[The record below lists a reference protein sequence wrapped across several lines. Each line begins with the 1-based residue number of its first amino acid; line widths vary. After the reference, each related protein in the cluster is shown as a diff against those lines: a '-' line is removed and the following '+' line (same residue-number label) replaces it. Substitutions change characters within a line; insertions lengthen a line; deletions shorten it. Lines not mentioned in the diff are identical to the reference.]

1 MTEQQEQYLQH
12 DEAVK
17 NEATSPQ
24 NTPPK
29 KKKTCRKI
37 ACGLSAVVILPIFV
51 LLGALA
57 TDSGQRGLLQLT
69 DNLLDSLAIEQIEGG
84 LQNGLV
90 LRNVRYQSPGVDTH
104 IEQVRL
110 QLDFSCLLQAQI
122 CLRDL
127 RVQQPLIQIDS
138 AKLPPSEEKPKDN
151 SPLQPIHLP
160 ISVAVDHITID
171 QLALKID
178 QNRLDL
184 AQFSTAL
191 SLDNAQGLVISPTQI
206 NDLRFITQIAQSVND
221 AKQQK
226 EQKEKAQADKEAK
239 TNAVQEQKTVTET
252 IVEDKIAPKIV
263 EEAIKDPEAIAAVEK
278 AEQAEQEKVAQPI
291 DWHALEQKLT
301 PALLGD
307 IAQINLPF
315 ALNLQDLQGKNW
327 QYQQLDQ
334 DEKVLQTVD
343 IPHWQIQ
350 AQAQD
355 HLVQLHT
362 LQLESSLGNLQ
373 GQGQLQ
379 LNGEFPL
386 DFQLQSAVKK
396 ISENDQVLLP
406 DTQIDLTLN
415 GNLKKQTA
423 LSIQA
428 NGGIQAQL
436 QAEVQLNQEKTPFH
450 LTLHSDKLQYP
461 LAAKNADAL
470 QVSKLDL
477 TIEGNLLDYQA
488 QLKGSAQGMGIPK
501 SDVDL
506 NLQGGLSYA
515 NIEKLQLNTLKGSA
529 LLSGKADWQSG
540 VKWQTSLDLSQ
551 LNLGD
556 YLAQFPA
563 VLSGKIR
570 SDGEVQGQNWLV
582 NIPEL
587 ALQGTLSQRPL
598 NLTGNLTATKEKLL
612 SIPNLYLTYGENKIT
627 AQGELGEKSDFNL
640 DIQAPNLRGLL
651 PNLNAALNGKV
662 TLSGK
667 ITEPNLN
674 MDLNGRNIQFNDMR
688 LATLSLQGQVTSEK
702 LIKGN
707 LDLGIGGLVYNE
719 VNIRNAKLT
728 LSGDEKNHRLQ
739 LQSQGEPLAADLNL
753 SGNFDRTS
761 QQWNGVLSQVN
772 ISSPVGAWRNNQNV
786 NLDYDNKQTIAG
798 ISAHC
803 WINTGVELCF
813 PQNFKAGKN
822 GNMPFEIKKL
832 DLALINHYLEK
843 ELFKGQL
850 QSKGNVEWFVDKPLK
865 LALQID
871 GNALSVNQPIDY
883 RTFKLDIPKLTFNAD
898 LQDNN
903 LALKSTI
910 NIQNQGQI
918 NTDIRIQ
925 DLANARQLG
934 GTLNIQNVNLNLANQ
949 LLSRGES
956 VAGDVN
962 ARLSFGGNLNAPL
975 LTGSF
980 VANRLKTKMKAMPF
994 DINDGELNLQF
1005 QGNRSTLQGYVQT
1018 NDSRL
1023 NVDGNAD
1030 WQNVDR
1036 WNTRLRAQA
1045 DRFNVSI
1052 PSMAKLKISPD
1063 IEITASPKLLELSG
1077 NIDIPW
1083 ARIAI
1088 ESLPDSAVSVSPDE
1102 VILDQKPTLTQQL
1115 AKKQPMPAKTTSG
1128 MEIRSDLKIKI
1139 GNDVRLNAYGLQ
1151 TELQGLLSVRQD
1163 RGQLGLYGQ
1172 INLHEGRYAA
1182 FGQDLLIRKGQIS
1195 FSGMPSQPML
1205 EIEAI
1210 RNPDAMEDSNVTA
1223 GVNVVGIADSPE
1235 VTVFSQPSMPQDQ
1248 ALAYLLTGRS
1258 LENSGEAG
1266 SGSAVGTALLGM
1278 GLAKSGKVIGGIGE
1292 TFGIQDLNIG
1302 TQGVGDSSQVVVSG
1316 NITPRLQVKYGVGL
1330 FDGLAEFTVR
1340 YKLLPQLYVQSVSG
1354 VNQAFDL
1361 LYRFEF

>member
-1 MTEQQEQYLQH
+1 MIEQKKQDLQH
-12 DEAVK
+12 DEVAK
-17 NEATSPQ
+17 NEVISP
-24 NTPPK
+24 NTPQK
-29 KKKTCRKI
+29 KKKICRKI
-37 ACGLSAVVILPIFV
+37 ACALSAVVILPIFA

-84 LQNGLV
+84 LQNGLI
-90 LRNVRYQSPGVDTH
+90 LRNVRYRSLGVDTH

-138 AKLPPSEEKPKDN
+138 TKLPSLEAKPKDN
-151 SPLQPIHLP
+151 SPLQPIYLP
-160 ISVAVDHITID
+160 ISVVADQIAID
-171 QLALKID
+171 QLTLKID
-178 QNRLDL
+178 QNRLEL

-191 SLDNAQGLVISPTQI
+191 SLDNAKGLVISPTQI
-206 NDLRFITQIAQSVND
+206 NDLRFITQVVQS
-221 AKQQK
+221 ASEIKQQK
-226 EQKEKAQADKEAK
+226 EAKEQIEKA
-239 TNAVQEQKTVTET
+239 
-252 IVEDKIAPKIV
+252 
-263 EEAIKDPEAIAAVEK
+263 
-278 AEQAEQEKVAQPI
+278 AQSI
-291 DWHALEQKLT
+291 DWQALEKKLT

-307 IAQINLPF
+307 IAQIKLPF
-315 ALNLQDLQGKNW
+315 ALNLQDLHGKNW
-327 QYQQLDQ
+327 QYQQVDQ
-334 DEKVLQTVD
+334 NENVQQAVD
-343 IPHWQIQ
+343 ILHWQVQ
-350 AQAQD
+350 VQAQD
-355 HLVQLHT
+355 HLVQLHK

-373 GQGQLQ
+373 GKGLLQ

-396 ISENDQVLLP
+396 ISENEHVLLP
-406 DTQIDLTLN
+406 DTQIDLRLN

-428 NGGIQAQL
+428 EGGIQARL
-436 QAEVQLNQEKTPFH
+436 KAEVQLNQAKMPFH

-461 LAAKNADAL
+461 FATKNADAMHI
-470 QVSKLDL
+470 SKLDL
-477 TIEGNLLDYQA
+477 AIEGNLLDYHV
-488 QLKGSAQGMGIPK
+488 QLKGRAQGMGIPK
-501 SDVDL
+501 SDVDVI
-506 NLQGGLSYA
+506 LQGGLSYA
-515 NIEKLQLNTLKGSA
+515 NIEKLQLNTLKGSV

-540 VKWQTSLDLSQ
+540 VKWQTVLDLSQ
-551 LNLGD
+551 LNLGG
-556 YLAQFPA
+556 YFAQFPA

-582 NIPEL
+582 NVPEL
-587 ALQGTLSQRPL
+587 ALQGTLSRHPL
-598 NLTGNLTATKEKLL
+598 NLTGSFTVAKEKGL
-612 SIPNLYLTYGENKIT
+612 SIPYLHLTYGENKIT

-640 DIQAPNLRGLL
+640 VIQAPNLRGLL
-651 PNLNAALNGKV
+651 PNLNAALKGNV
-662 TLSGK
+662 ALSGK

-674 MDLNGRNIQFNDMR
+674 VDLSGRNIQFNDIR

-707 LDLGIGGLVYNE
+707 LDLGVGGVVYNE
-719 VNIRNAKLT
+719 VNIRNAMLT
-728 LSGDEKNHRLQ
+728 LSGDEKNHHLQ
-739 LQSQGEPLAADLNL
+739 LQSQGKPLALDLNL
-753 SGNFDRTS
+753 SGNFDRIS
-761 QQWNGVLSQVN
+761 QQWKGVLSQVN

-786 NLDYDNKQTIAG
+786 NLDYDNKQTVAG

-803 WINTGVELCF
+803 WMNSGVELCF
-813 PQNFKAGKN
+813 PQYFKAGKN
-822 GNMPFEIKKL
+822 GNIPFEIKKL

-843 ELFKGQL
+843 VLFKGQL

-865 LALQID
+865 FALQIN

-910 NIQNQGQI
+910 NIQNQGKI

-925 DLANARQLG
+925 DLAKARQLG
-934 GTLNIQNVNLNLANQ
+934 GTLNIQNVNLNLVNQ
-949 LLSRGES
+949 LLSRGEN
-956 VAGDVN
+956 VVGDVN

-980 VANRLKTKMKAMPF
+980 VANRLKAQMNALPF
-994 DINDGELNLQF
+994 DINDGRLSLQF
-1005 QGNRSTLQGYVQT
+1005 QGNRSTLQGYIQT
-1018 NDSRL
+1018 DDSRL

-1030 WQNVDR
+1030 WRSLER
-1036 WNTRLRAQA
+1036 WNTRLRVQA

-1063 IEITASPKLLELSG
+1063 IEITAAPKLLELSG

-1088 ESLPDSAVSVSPDE
+1088 ESLPDSAVSVSSDE
-1102 VILDQKPTLTQQL
+1102 VILDQKPTLKQQL
-1115 AKKQPMPAKTTSG
+1115 AQKQPMPAKTKSG

-1151 TELQGLLSVRQD
+1151 TGLHGLLSVRQD

-1172 INLHEGRYAA
+1172 INLNEGRYAA

-1195 FSGMPSQPML
+1195 FSGLPSQPML

-1235 VTVFSQPSMPQDQ
+1235 VTVFSQPSLPQDQ

-1258 LENSGEAG
+1258 LEKSGEAG

-1278 GLAKSGKVIGGIGE
+1278 GLAKSGKVIGGIGK
-1292 TFGIQDLNIG
+1292 TFGIRDLNIG